1 MYKNAQDGAGSV
13 KHVAS
18 RDLFI
23 DRVAGHTRVFRLYK
37 SGELIKCAIYSML
50 ARHRHKGLI
59 DETERGQVQWHV
71 KLWAQLFL
79 LNSMINNQNSVS
91 NIQRTM
97 KLFKENKKER
107 LYTEVKDGIIT
118 FR

>member
-1 MYKNAQDGAGSV
+1 
-13 KHVAS
+13 
-18 RDLFI
+18 
-23 DRVAGHTRVFRLYK
+23 
-37 SGELIKCAIYSML
+37 
-50 ARHRHKGLI
+50 
-59 DETERGQVQWHV
+59 
-71 KLWAQLFL
+71 
-79 LNSMINNQNSVS
+79 MINNQNSVS